1 MHDAVGYSSETAAA
15 YSALA
20 GAEWKK
26 SSWSAANG
34 HCVEVARLG
43 SHVGV
48 RNSRDNGPGCPVLI
62 FTREEWDTFLSGI
75 NANDFSLS

>member
-1 MHDAVGYSSETAAA
+1 VRDAVGHSSEAAAA
-15 YSALA
+15 YLALA

-34 HCVEVARLG
+34 HCVEVARLD

-48 RNSRDNGPGCPVLI
+48 RNSRDNGPDCPVLI
-62 FTREEWDTFLSGI
+62 FTREEWGTFLSGI
-75 NANDFSLS
+75 TANDFNQY